1 MTFRIF
7 LITTIVMP
15 IALCVG
21 LANAASVSRSYSY
34 FRIGGATLPE
44 LQDEL
49 TSRGPTVKSTGRR
62 HPGATEMQF
71 VNRLDYDGG
80 TGKCRVSK
88 ASISVKAKI
97 TLPRWTRPAG
107 AAEDTRLIWG
117 ALAGD
122 IKRHEESHVSIARDY
137 ARQMEDAL
145 LALSAQKTCAIAA
158 DKAQETIR
166 RLLASHDAAQERF
179 DRIERINFSER
190 MDRLIRYRIEQIE
203 AGRIRN

>member
-1 MTFRIF
+1 MSFRTLLSAMIV
-7 LITTIVMP
+7 LPIT
-15 IALCVG
+15 LCVG
-21 LANAASVSRSYSY
+21 LADAASVSRSYSY
-34 FRIGGATLPE
+34 FRIGGATLSE

-49 TSRGPTVKSTGRR
+49 TARGPTVKSTGRR

-71 VNRLDYDGG
+71 VNRLDYDGDA
-80 TGKCRVSK
+80 GKCRVSK
-88 ASISVKAKI
+88 ASVSVKAKI

-107 AAEDTRLIWG
+107 AAEDTKLIWG

-137 ARQMEDAL
+137 ARQIEEAL
-145 LALSAQKTCAIAA
+145 LALPAQKTCAIAA
-158 DKAQETIR
+158 DRAQETIR
-166 RLLASHDAAQERF
+166 RLLAAHDAAQERF

-203 AGRIRN
+203 AGRIKN

>member
-1 MTFRIF
+1 MTFRTF
-7 LITTIVMP
+7 MTATIVLP
-15 IALCVG
+15 ITLCVG
-21 LANAASVSRSYSY
+21 LADAASVSRSYSY
-34 FRIGGATLPE
+34 FRIGGATLSE

-49 TSRGPTVKSTGRR
+49 TARGPTVKSTGRR

-71 VNRLDYDGG
+71 VNRLDYDDDN
-80 TGKCRVSK
+80 GKCRVSK
-88 ASISVKAKI
+88 AGVSVKAKI

-137 ARQMEDAL
+137 ARQMEEAL
-145 LALSAQKTCAIAA
+145 LALPAQKTCAIAA
-158 DKAQETIR
+158 DRAQETIR
-166 RLLASHDAAQERF
+166 RLLGAHDAAQERF

-203 AGRIRN
+203 AGRIKN

>member
-1 MTFRIF
+1 MTSLTLSIATFV
-7 LITTIVMP
+7 LSS
-15 IALCVG
+15 ALCLG
-21 LANAASVSRSYSY
+21 IADAASVSRSYSY

-80 TGKCRVSK
+80 AGKCRVSK
-88 ASISVKAKI
+88 ASVSVKAKI
-97 TLPRWTRPAG
+97 TLPRWSRPAA

-117 ALAGD
+117 ALVGD

-145 LALSAQKTCAIAA
+145 LALPAQKTCAIAA

-166 RLLASHDAAQERF
+166 RLLVAHDTAQERF
-179 DRIERINFSER
+179 DRIERINFSDR

>member
-1 MTFRIF
+1 MTSRTFSIA
-7 LITTIVMP
+7 IIVLP
-15 IALCVG
+15 IALCVS
-21 LANAASVSRSYSY
+21 LADAASVSRSYSY
-34 FRIGGATLPE
+34 FRIGGTTLPE

-80 TGKCRVSK
+80 AGKCRVSK
-88 ASISVKAKI
+88 ASVTVKAKI
-97 TLPRWTRPAG
+97 TLPRWSRPAG

-137 ARQMEDAL
+137 ARQMAGAFRSDRTDQL
-145 LALSAQKTCAIAA
+145 LRPDGSPHPLSHRADRSGTNQKLTHPSLPAA
-158 DKAQETIR
+158 GPAYRPCNPGGFVANDGLLPKR
-166 RLLASHDAAQERF
+166 R
-179 DRIERINFSER
+179 
-190 MDRLIRYRIEQIE
+190 
-203 AGRIRN
+203 G